1 MLRRINDA
9 ARGDP
14 MPPIARAYV
23 RRIDR
28 INRAVGRVA
37 MWGIVAMIAVLFW
50 SAVSKTVFLPS
61 LWTLEA
67 AQFLMV
73 AYFLLG
79 GPYSMQ
85 TGDHVRMDLLY
96 SRWTPRTRA
105 IIDSVTCLALIFYL
119 TFLLLGGLSS
129 TRYAIEFGERS
140 YSAWRPYMWPTK
152 GVMCVAILLMLLQ
165 AIAQLIRDIAAA
177 RGEPLPP
184 FTPTEGPA

>member
-1 MLRRINDA
+1 MRRINDA

-67 AQFLMV
+67 A
-73 AYFLLG
+73 
-79 GPYSMQ
+79 S
-85 TGDHVRMDLLY
+85 
-96 SRWTPRTRA
+96 
-105 IIDSVTCLALIFYL
+105 
-119 TFLLLGGLSS
+119 
-129 TRYAIEFGERS
+129 
-140 YSAWRPYMWPTK
+140 
-152 GVMCVAILLMLLQ
+152 
-165 AIAQLIRDIAAA
+165 AAA
-177 RGEPLPP
+177 SCAWASRCRANSTPPARGCAYRPAALPQ
-184 FTPTEGPA
+184 

>member
-96 SRWTPRTRA
+96 SRWSPRTRA
-105 IIDSVTCLALIFYL
+105 I
-119 TFLLLGGLSS
+119 
-129 TRYAIEFGERS
+129 
-140 YSAWRPYMWPTK
+140 
-152 GVMCVAILLMLLQ
+152 VA
-165 AIAQLIRDIAAA
+165 
-177 RGEPLPP
+177 E
-184 FTPTEGPA
+184 